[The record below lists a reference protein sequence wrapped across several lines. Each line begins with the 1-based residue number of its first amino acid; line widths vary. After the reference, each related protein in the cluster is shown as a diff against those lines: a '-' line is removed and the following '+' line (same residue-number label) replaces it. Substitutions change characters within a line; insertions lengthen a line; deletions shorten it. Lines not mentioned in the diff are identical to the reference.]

1 MDPVANR
8 TCLKCG
14 WVHFGVTRAFA
25 EDEVA
30 RFNAYYAKLT
40 PKADHGEDDEG
51 RAKLHCP
58 SSAAKASPR
67 HVRRSNRSSPTAGR
81 GPVTAAMRRP
91 RAASIAT
98 VPPASR
104 TTT

>member
-1 MDPVANR
+1 MANR

-40 PKADHGEDDEG
+40 PKEQQDWYSGRNSSIVNYEKCFCCGGSWKNFRDEVEG
-51 RAKLHCP
+51 DCP
-58 SSAAKASPR
+58 IGCTIQPII
-67 HVRRSNRSSPTAGR
+67 HE
-81 GPVTAAMRRP
+81 
-91 RAASIAT
+91 
-98 VPPASR
+98 
-104 TTT
+104 